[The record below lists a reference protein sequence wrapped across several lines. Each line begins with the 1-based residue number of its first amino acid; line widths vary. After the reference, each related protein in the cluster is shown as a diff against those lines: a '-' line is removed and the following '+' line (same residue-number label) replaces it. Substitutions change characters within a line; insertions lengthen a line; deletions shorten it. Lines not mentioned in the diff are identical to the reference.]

1 MLKNSYVNLVEGIG
15 PRFPWLDFRGREIA
29 EASPNESKAHF
40 RSSSSSLCLSSFF
53 TTMNSNCN
61 LHSAFNSAF
70 NSTLNFRLW
79 TFNYRKHQF
88 PQILRLP
95 ISNAVNVP
103 QLFLRLRLRPRD
115 LPERRVVEDDVRRH
129 AAPARDF
136 QAQHA

>member
-1 MLKNSYVNLVEGIG
+1 MAPKKR
-15 PRFPWLDFRGREIA
+15 PRRPSDGR
-29 EASPNESKAHF
+29 P
-40 RSSSSSLCLSSFF
+40 SSSSLCLSSFF

-88 PQILRLP
+88 PQIFRLP
-95 ISNAVNVP
+95 ISNAINVP

-115 LPERRVVEDDVRRH
+115 LPERRVVEDDVRRDAG
-129 AAPARDF
+129 AARGFSAAAGGLLDEL
-136 QAQHA
+136 ASG